1 MSLSAT
7 LSTATQSLFAQEL
20 ELQVTNNNIANVNT
34 AGYSREVVNLSE
46 ADPTQG
52 GTLSIGNGVNV
63 EGIQSVQD
71 ELLTGRIQ
79 QQTSQ
84 QSSANAQVSALNEI
98 QTLFPSSGLSV
109 ASSLS
114 SFFTSLTALSTD
126 PANTANRQAAL
137 SSAQTLVQQFNSVAN
152 GLSAASTTLDT
163 SVGTDVT
170 QINKLAA
177 QAANLN
183 QEVVQQNASGQSAGT
198 LTDQL
203 NQVELQLASLTN
215 ISVVHGAQGDFIS
228 TGNGTPLVFNSQSY
242 ALQTTTG
249 SDGHLQVLDASGNNI
264 TSSISGG
271 DLGGTIEVRDTQ
283 IPALQNSLDTLAN
296 QFATTFNTAQTQG
309 FDQNGNTGAALF
321 TIPTTVSGSAAG
333 IALATTS
340 TTAIAASSV
349 SGSGA
354 SGSNG
359 NLGSLTAIQNAASS
373 SGQTLNTLSSGL
385 VYQVGSLASNASTQ
399 SSSIQLSLTALN
411 DQQGAASGVSIDEES
426 ANLVRFQ
433 QAYEAAA
440 KVITTIQSLFD
451 TTINMIN

>member
-1 MSLSAT
+1 MSLTAT

-20 ELQVTNNNIANVNT
+20 ELQVTNNNIANANT

-46 ADPTQG
+46 ADPTQSG
-52 GTLSIGNGVNV
+52 ALSVGNGVQV

-84 QSSANAQVSALNEI
+84 KSSADAQVSALNEV
-98 QTLFPSSGLSV
+98 QTLFPSTGSSV
-109 ASSLS
+109 AGSLS

-126 PANTANRQAAL
+126 PANAANRQTVLA
-137 SSAQTLVQQFNSVAN
+137 SAQTLVRQFNSVAS
-152 GLSAASTTLDT
+152 GLSSAATALDT
-163 SVGTDVT
+163 TVGTDVA

-183 QEVVQQNASGQSAGT
+183 QEVVQQQASGQSAGT
-198 LTDQL
+198 LGDQL
-203 NQVELQLASLTN
+203 NQVELQLAGLTN
-215 ISVVHGAQGDFIS
+215 ISVVHGSQGDSIS
-228 TGNGTPLVFNSQSY
+228 TGNGTPLVFSSQSY

-249 SDGHLQVLDASGNNI
+249 SGGHLQVLDASGNNI

-271 DLGGTIEVRDTQ
+271 DLGGTIAARDTQ
-283 IPALQNSLDTLAN
+283 IPALQSSLDTLAH
-296 QFATTFNTAQTQG
+296 QFATAFNTAQTQG
-309 FDQNGNTGAALF
+309 FDQNGNAGAALF
-321 TIPTTVSGSAAG
+321 TIPSTVSGSAAG
-333 IALATTS
+333 IALATS
-340 TTAIAASSV
+340 DTTAIAASSV
-349 SGSGA
+349 SGSAA

-359 NLGSLTAIQNAASS
+359 NLGNLTVIQNAALP
-373 SGQTLNTLSSGL
+373 SGGTVTTLSSDL
-385 VYQVGSLASNASTQ
+385 SYQVGSLTSDAATQ
-399 SSSIQLSLTALN
+399 SSSLQLSLTALN
-411 DQQGAASGVSIDEES
+411 DQQGAVSGVSIDEES

>member
-1 MSLSAT
+1 MSLTAT

-46 ADPTQG
+46 ADPTQS

-63 EGIQSVQD
+63 AGIQSVQD

-84 QSSANAQVSALNEI
+84 QSSADAQVSALNEL
-98 QTLFPSSGLSV
+98 QTLFPSSGSSV
-109 ASSLS
+109 ASNLS

-126 PANTANRQAAL
+126 PANAADRQAAL
-137 SSAQTLVQQFNSVAN
+137 SSAQTLVQQFNSVAS

-163 SVGTDVT
+163 TVGTDVT
-170 QINKLAA
+170 QINQLAT
-177 QAANLN
+177 QAASLN
-183 QEVVQQNASGQSAGT
+183 QEIVQQNASGQSAGT
-198 LTDQL
+198 LSDQL
-203 NQVELQLASLTN
+203 NQVELKLAGLTN
-215 ISVVHGAQGDFIS
+215 ISVIHSDQGDSIS
-228 TGNGTPLVFNSQSY
+228 TGSGTPLVLNSQSY
-242 ALQTTTG
+242 SLQTTTG
-249 SDGHLQVLDASGNNI
+249 SDGHLQVLDATGNNI

-271 DLGGTIEVRDTQ
+271 DLGGTIQVRDTQ

-296 QFATTFNTAQTQG
+296 QFATSFNAAQAQG
-309 FDQNGNTGAALF
+309 FDQNGNAGAALF
-321 TIPTTVSGSAAG
+321 TVPTTVSGSAASL
-333 IALATTS
+333 ALTT
-340 TTAIAASSV
+340 TNPTAISV
-349 SGSGA
+349 SSISGSAA

-359 NLGSLTAIQNAASS
+359 NLSNLTAIQNAALP
-373 SGQTLNTLSSGL
+373 SGGTITTLSSGL
-385 VYQVGSLASNASTQ
+385 VYQIGSLASNASTQ
-399 SSSIQLSLTALN
+399 SSSIQLSLTSLN
-411 DQQGAASGVSIDEES
+411 DQQGAVSGVSIDEES

-440 KVITTIQSLFD
+440 KVVSTIQSLFD